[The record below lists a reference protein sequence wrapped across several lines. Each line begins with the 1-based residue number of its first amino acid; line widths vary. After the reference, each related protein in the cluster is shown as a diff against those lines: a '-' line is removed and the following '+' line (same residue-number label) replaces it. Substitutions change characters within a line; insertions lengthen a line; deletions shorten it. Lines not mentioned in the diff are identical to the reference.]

1 MDNIATKKTIAQKAH
16 NYMSAYYKSIISFL
30 RSLKFDIVF
39 AAIYIAALTS
49 PTVSAFTRT
58 KFGYPV
64 VFAIYIT
71 WFISCIVRARKKGK
85 KFLIDKSRIAEV
97 VAMVVWIVFITLTF
111 LIGRGENGYW
121 ALIYTM
127 MFMTVYMID
136 YLYSIYN
143 ERYVLKGLMYVA
155 LFVFA
160 LHSLISAFM
169 LAKAPLLAREFNAY
183 FFEDI
188 NYYAPFEYK
197 GLGSY
202 TFFTALAIAIPVFIF
217 LAAKL
222 RHRILAT
229 ILVLLCIAG
238 CFYSAYAGIII
249 ILMIA
254 LFMMIIYALIFYKN
268 KTHKRAMIII
278 LALSVILIVNLFAW
292 MLPHTTNEMY
302 KAKLRDLILAT
313 TEIDIAPNV
322 PHPSQGDPTDKEADI
337 IYNENSR
344 IEFYKVSI
352 KTIGKHPLFGVG
364 PYFKTETVANGIG
377 NHSSWLDYLAMYGAI
392 GCLPLIAFFI
402 LYFRRTMV
410 MSSFTANKIMRLF
423 PWMLFM
429 GYGLLNPVFTAKNF
443 PVVLMLLAAGALP
456 SGQLVKFLDVF
467 RRKPK
472 EL

>member
-1 MDNIATKKTIAQKAH
+1 MENTAKKNTITQRVQ
-16 NYMSAYYKSIISFL
+16 NYLSEYYKAVISFF
-30 RSLKFDIVF
+30 RSLKFDLIF
-39 AAIYIAALTS
+39 AAIYITALTS
-49 PTVSAFTRT
+49 PTISAFTRT
-58 KFGYPV
+58 KFGYPI

-71 WFISCIVRARKKGK
+71 WFVSCIIRARKKGK
-85 KFLIDKSRIAEV
+85 KFLIDKTRIAEV

-111 LIGRGENGYW
+111 LFGRGKNGYW
-121 ALIYTM
+121 ALVYTM

-160 LHSLISAFM
+160 LHSLISIFM
-169 LAKAPLLAREFNAY
+169 LLKDPLLARKFNAY
-183 FFEDI
+183 FFEDVSF
-188 NYYAPFEYK
+188 YAPLEYK

-202 TFFTALAIAIPVFIF
+202 TFFTSLAIAIPVFIF

-229 ILVLLCIAG
+229 ILVLLCVAG
-238 CFYSAYAGIII
+238 CFYSAYAGTII
-249 ILMIA
+249 ILMAA
-254 LFMMIIYALIFYKN
+254 LLMLIIYALIFYKN
-268 KTHKRAMIII
+268 KTHKRAMLII
-278 LALSVILIVNLFAW
+278 LALSVILIVNLFSW
-292 MLPHTTNEMY
+292 MLPHVTNEQY

-313 TEIDIAPNV
+313 TTIDIAPEV
-322 PHPSQGDPTDKEADI
+322 PHPSKGDGEKSEI
-337 IYNENSR
+337 IEYNEESR

-364 PYFKTETVANGIG
+364 PYFKTETVVNGIG
-377 NHSSWLDYLAMYGAI
+377 NHSSWLDYLAMYGVI
-392 GCLPLIAFFI
+392 GCLPLITFFI

-410 MSSFTANKIMRLF
+410 MSNFSANKVMRLF

-467 RRKPK
+467 RKKPK